1 MKKHYLLTNKWKIQG
16 GKKMTRF
23 LQILQMLLAVI
34 FIILT
39 LGFISVEMEW
49 EDGTRF
55 RYSGWQRKRK

>member
-1 MKKHYLLTNKWKIQG
+1 MA
-16 GKKMTRF
+16 RF
-23 LQILQMLLAVI
+23 LQVLQMLLAVI

-49 EDGTRF
+49 SDGTRF